1 VYLVTFACY
10 KPPERMRMSRA
21 RFVEL
26 SHALGAF
33 NDKSLE
39 FQEKMVMKGGLGD
52 DTYLPDAMHATPPV
66 PSMDLARK
74 EAELVMFGAVE
85 DALAEAGWAPSTIDA
100 VVVNCSLFNP
110 TPSLAAML
118 VNHFRMRRNVVAY
131 NLGGMGC
138 SAGVISVALARELLQ
153 TYPNFRV
160 LIVSTENITQNW
172 YFGNERSMLIP
183 NCLFRVGGAA
193 LLLSNRA
200 GDRKHAKYEL
210 AHVVRTHIGASDAA
224 YRCVYQD
231 DDGTGQVGVHL
242 SKELMAIAGHAL
254 KANITALGPLV
265 LPLGEKLKFA
275 ANLAARKLFKAKS
288 VAPYTPDFGAAFS
301 HFCIH
306 TGGRGV
312 IDEMEKQLRLSEAAV
327 APSRDTLHRYGNT
340 SSSSVW
346 YILARIEST
355 TGVARGER
363 VWQIAFGSG
372 FKCNSAV
379 WTALRTNRV
388 MHKAWAPVDRDETEE

>member
-1 VYLVTFACY
+1 MT
-10 KPPERMRMSRA
+10 RQ

-26 SHALGAF
+26 SHACGAF
-33 NDKSLE
+33 DAKALE
-39 FQEKMVMKGGLGD
+39 FQEKMAQKGGLGD
-52 DTYLPDAMHATPPV
+52 DTYLPDAMHSTPPS
-66 PSMDLARK
+66 PTMQKARE

-85 DALAEAGWAPSTIDA
+85 DALAAAKWRPTDVDA
-100 VVVNCSLFNP
+100 VIVNCSLFNP

-118 VNHFRMRRNVVAY
+118 INHFKMRRNVVAY

-153 TYPNFRV
+153 TYPDFRV
-160 LIVSTENITQNW
+160 LVVSTENITQNW

-193 LLLSNRA
+193 ILLSNRKK
-200 GDRKHAKYEL
+200 DRAVAKYEL
-210 AHVVRTHIGASDAA
+210 SHVVRTHIGASDSA
-224 YRCVYQD
+224 YQCVYQRED
-231 DDGTGQVGVHL
+231 DTRQTGVHL
-242 SKELMAIAGHAL
+242 SKDLMAIAGHAL
-254 KANITALGPLV
+254 KANITSLGPLV
-265 LPLGEKLKFA
+265 LPLSEKLKFA
-275 ANLAARKLFKAKS
+275 ANLVMRKLLKAKS
-288 VAPYTPDFGAAFS
+288 IAPYTPDFGTAFQ

-312 IDEMEKQLRLSEAAV
+312 IDEMEKQLRLSPAAV
-327 APSRDTLHRYGNT
+327 APSRDTLYRYGNT

-379 WTALRTNRV
+379 WTALRRNKG
-388 MHKAWAPVDRDETEE
+388 MHKAWAPVDRDEAEE

>member
-1 VYLVTFACY
+1 MRKKRL
-10 KPPERMRMSRA
+10 PERMRMSRA
-21 RFVEL
+21 RFVQL

-118 VNHFRMRRNVVAY
+118 VNHFRMRRDVVAY

-138 SAGVISVALARELLQ
+138 SAGVI
-153 TYPNFRV
+153 
-160 LIVSTENITQNW
+160 
-172 YFGNERSMLIP
+172 
-183 NCLFRVGGAA
+183 
-193 LLLSNRA
+193 
-200 GDRKHAKYEL
+200 
-210 AHVVRTHIGASDAA
+210 
-224 YRCVYQD
+224 
-231 DDGTGQVGVHL
+231 
-242 SKELMAIAGHAL
+242 
-254 KANITALGPLV
+254 
-265 LPLGEKLKFA
+265 
-275 ANLAARKLFKAKS
+275 
-288 VAPYTPDFGAAFS
+288 
-301 HFCIH
+301 
-306 TGGRGV
+306 
-312 IDEMEKQLRLSEAAV
+312 AV

-388 MHKAWAPVDRDETEE
+388 LHKAWAPVNRDEAEE